1 MTTIIAITA
10 EEIGTIDN
18 NFYDYSGEDRILK
31 NIISGD
37 YEVFYSGQNQGILDY
52 KLVDSVN
59 SSSIFR
65 VYYRRKSN
73 SPFMFL
79 GRTNYSSI
87 VKERTIAKGVKSLP
101 NERLQ
106 IRLVIPLINIS
117 EEVIDTEFEG
127 VGKYKKA
134 ILQHSGFDI
143 NVNINLGFYKN
154 NSLNSNWFFL
164 NLKNIKLN

>member
-1 MTTIIAITA
+1 MTTIITITA

-37 YEVFYSGQNQGILDY
+37 YEVFYSGQNQGRLDY
-52 KLVDSVN
+52 QLEDNVN
-59 SSSIFR
+59 ASSMFR

-73 SPFMFL
+73 SPFIFL
-79 GRTNYSSI
+79 GSTNYSSI
-87 VKERTIAKGVKSLP
+87 VKERTIAKGINSLP

-106 IRLVIPLINIS
+106 IRLVIPFANIS
-117 EEVIDTEFEG
+117 ETKIDTEFEG

-143 NVNINLGFYKN
+143 DVNINLGFYTKM
-154 NSLNSNWFFL
+154 
-164 NLKNIKLN
+164 

>member
-1 MTTIIAITA
+1 MTTIITITV
-10 EEIGTIDN
+10 EEIRTLDN

-37 YEVFYSGQNQGILDY
+37 YEVFYSGQNQGRLDY
-52 KLVDSVN
+52 QLEDTVN
-59 SSSIFR
+59 TSSTFR

-73 SPFMFL
+73 SPFIFL
-79 GRTNYSSI
+79 GSTNYSSI
-87 VKERTIAKGVKSLP
+87 VKERTIAKAINSLP

-106 IRLVIPLINIS
+106 IRLVIPLANIS
-117 EEVIDTEFEG
+117 ETQIDTEFEG

-143 NVNINLGFYKN
+143 DVNINLGFYR
-154 NSLNSNWFFL
+154 
-164 NLKNIKLN
+164 NL

>member
-154 NSLNSNWFFL
+154 NSLNSN
-164 NLKNIKLN
+164 